1 MPIFLYEELNQ
12 TECLKQ
18 SENQPSTSTTNDTS
32 NNVVNIGS
40 LESIAVPAS
49 SLINEQI
56 VSIDKVKIEI
66 TDSYDHDYCNDNL
79 DLVLKQ
85 EEIKEENVCDVELE
99 VSGLLDQS
107 SLIDHSYSLASEKE
121 GLKPLKKSKSPVKQ
135 AHNNLIYGLGPHYL
149 DPIKSRAR
157 SVRPKIIEKLSSN
170 PDKVGSFNENFSCLK
185 VPVLEYKNLVQSN
198 ENCDRSVNP
207 FFT

>member
-1 MPIFLYEELNQ
+1 M
-12 TECLKQ
+12 
-18 SENQPSTSTTNDTS
+18 
-32 NNVVNIGS
+32 
-40 LESIAVPAS
+40 PAS
-49 SLINEQI
+49 ALINEQI

-107 SLIDHSYSLASEKE
+107 SLIDHSYSLGSEKE
-121 GLKPLKKSKSPVKQ
+121 GLKPIKKSKSPVKQ
-135 AHNNLIYGLGPHYL
+135 AYNHLVYGLGPHYL
-149 DPIKSRAR
+149 EPIKSKAR

-170 PDKVGSFNENFSCLK
+170 PDKVGGLNGNFSCLK
-185 VPVLEYKNLVQSN
+185 VPVLEYKIFGQSN
-198 ENCDRSVNP
+198 ENCDRSVNTLLTRKLQSSP
-207 FFT
+207 AYKR